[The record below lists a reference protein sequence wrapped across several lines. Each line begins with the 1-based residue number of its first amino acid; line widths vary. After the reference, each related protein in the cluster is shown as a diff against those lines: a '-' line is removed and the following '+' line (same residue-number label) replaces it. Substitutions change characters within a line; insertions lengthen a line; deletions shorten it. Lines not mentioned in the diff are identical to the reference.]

1 MRAALPDPRSR
12 AALLLAL
19 ALGAANVA
27 AFAPLGLWWLAPLT
41 LAPLFALWQSCDSP
55 RRAALLGF
63 AFGLGHFGAGVSWIF
78 ISLQRF
84 GGMPVP
90 VAALCTAL
98 FCAYL
103 ALYPAL
109 AGSLQARLPRSGW
122 RLLAAV
128 PGLWVLGEWLRSWM
142 LTGFPWIAQGYA
154 HTDGPLA
161 GYAPVSGV
169 FGVGLAGVSVAAL
182 LVALAPGKGA
192 RAGATGNGPV
202 GGRIVATCALAT
214 IVATGWM
221 LQRTEWTSPEG
232 GPLRVSLVQGNIP
245 QDMKFDPEAYAQ
257 TLRTYE
263 QLVAASTGRLVLL
276 PETAIP
282 RFLDLVDT
290 AYLERLAA
298 TVRARGADLLLGVPA
313 REAGGRYYNAAVSL
327 GTAPTQY
334 YAKVHLVPLGEF
346 VPPEFGWI
354 LSVLRV
360 PLSNFSPGSD
370 APQPISVAGRLVAVN
385 ICYEDAFGAEIARQL
400 PEAGL
405 LANLSNVAWFGDSLA
420 PEQHLQIA
428 RMRSME
434 TGRPSL
440 RATNTG
446 VTAAVD
452 ARGRVIARLPGF
464 TQGVL
469 ETEVTTHAGATPY
482 VRHGDTPALLLAL
495 LAFVMAVGAALRR
508 KPG

>member
-1 MRAALPDPRSR
+1 MLAALPDPRSC
-12 AALLLAL
+12 AAPLLAL

-27 AFAPLGLWWLAPLT
+27 SFAPLGLWWLAPLT
-41 LAPLFALWQSCDSP
+41 LAPLFALWQDCDSP

-90 VAALCTAL
+90 VAALSTAL

-109 AGSLQARLPRSGW
+109 AGSLQARLPRTAW
-122 RLLAAV
+122 RLLAAM
-128 PGLWVLGEWLRSWM
+128 PGLWVLGEWMRSWM

-161 GYAPVSGV
+161 GFAPLSGV
-169 FGVGLAGVSVAAL
+169 FGVGLAGALLAGL
-182 LVALAPGKGA
+182 LVALATGPRGVRI
-192 RAGATGNGPV
+192 RAA
-202 GGRIVATCALAT
+202 CALALLL
-214 IVATGWM
+214 ATGGL
-221 LQRTEWTSPEG
+221 LQQVEWTRPQG
-232 GPLRVSLVQGNIP
+232 GALRVSLVQGNIP

-263 QLVAASTGRLVLL
+263 QLVASSAGRLVLL

-282 RFLDLVDT
+282 RFLDLVDP

-298 TVRARGADLLLGVPA
+298 TVRARGADLLMGIPA
-313 REAGGRYYNAAVSL
+313 REPGGRYFNAAVSL

-360 PLSNFSPGSD
+360 PLSNFSAGND
-370 APQPISVAGRLVAVN
+370 APQPLSVAGQLVAVN

-400 PEAGL
+400 PEAGV

-428 RMRSME
+428 RMRSIE

-452 ARGRVIARLPGF
+452 AHGRVIARLPGF
-464 TQGVL
+464 TRGVL
-469 ETEVTTHAGATPY
+469 EAEVTPHAGATPY
-482 VRHGDTPALLLAL
+482 VRFGDAPALLLAL
-495 LAFVMAVGAALRR
+495 LACALAVGAALRR
-508 KPG
+508 QAA